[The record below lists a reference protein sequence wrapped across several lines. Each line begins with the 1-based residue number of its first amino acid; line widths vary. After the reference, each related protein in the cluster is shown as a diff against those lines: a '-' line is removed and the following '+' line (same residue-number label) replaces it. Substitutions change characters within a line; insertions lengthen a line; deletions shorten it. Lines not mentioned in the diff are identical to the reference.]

1 MPRPTLTLKVAHKLG
16 LAACA
21 FAVPVVFIV
30 WALVAEQN
38 VAIRF
43 AAQEVVGARYLAA
56 LAAVQ
61 GEAATAS
68 LAGAAAAPRLAETLA
83 ALEASH
89 GATLDTA
96 GQANAAIEALRDPA
110 GLEAART
117 KLRELIVRIGDRS
130 NLILDNVLATYYL
143 TDVVLNRLPYALDRL
158 ADLTRGQAN
167 GISDV
172 EARAQ
177 FLVGLGSLVS
187 DLEGI
192 DASIASAEQAAG
204 GEAIR
209 DALDREYRPL
219 RTALGGFVDALKT
232 GRANAGMA
240 KGLVAETTSFSR
252 HAAQDLTGLLEAR
265 VAELHA
271 AQVLVLGITALL
283 FGLAVAATLLVAR
296 RGVTLPLAR
305 LNAATLRLANGDLDT
320 DLPPIASKDEVGAM
334 AGALAAFKRQGIERR
349 RLETA
354 AAATHARSQRQQA
367 ALERHTSDF
376 GESVTGVLGSL
387 GASARAMREAANGMA
402 HAVERTRAGSSATAS
417 GAEESS
423 RNLAGVA
430 AATEELT
437 ASVDEIARQVAQ
449 AAQAARDS
457 VERAEATGSTVR
469 GLSEAVGQI
478 GDVAR
483 LIADIASKTNLLALN
498 ATIEAAR
505 AGEAGK
511 GFAVVASEVKL
522 LATQTARA
530 TEQISAQIAAIQTAA
545 GEAVGAVHGVGEAI
559 MRMDEVAAAI
569 AAAVEEQGA
578 ATREIAA
585 SVQAVSRQNDD
596 ATRAMRDVSD
606 MADSATGSSQVVL
619 AAGDE
624 VARVSGALQ
633 EEVAQFFAA
642 MRSTEGERRRWE
654 RISGGRARISLRPPH
669 GAEIVGE
676 LDDISGGGASAVCT
690 ASLDVGAEVEVRLP
704 GAGDVVPARV
714 VRSAGRNLGVAF
726 RQDPT
731 SLARIDR
738 AMDAIASLATVHAA
752 A

>member
-1 MPRPTLTLKVAHKLG
+1 
-16 LAACA
+16 
-21 FAVPVVFIV
+21 
-30 WALVAEQN
+30 
-38 VAIRF
+38 
-43 AAQEVVGARYLAA
+43 
-56 LAAVQ
+56 
-61 GEAATAS
+61 
-68 LAGAAAAPRLAETLA
+68 
-83 ALEASH
+83 
-89 GATLDTA
+89 
-96 GQANAAIEALRDPA
+96 
-110 GLEAART
+110 
-117 KLRELIVRIGDRS
+117 
-130 NLILDNVLATYYL
+130 
-143 TDVVLNRLPYALDRL
+143 
-158 ADLTRGQAN
+158 
-167 GISDV
+167 
-172 EARAQ
+172 
-177 FLVGLGSLVS
+177 
-187 DLEGI
+187 
-192 DASIASAEQAAG
+192 
-204 GEAIR
+204 
-209 DALDREYRPL
+209 
-219 RTALGGFVDALKT
+219 
-232 GRANAGMA
+232 
-240 KGLVAETTSFSR
+240 
-252 HAAQDLTGLLEAR
+252 
-265 VAELHA
+265 
-271 AQVLVLGITALL
+271 
-283 FGLAVAATLLVAR
+283 
-296 RGVTLPLAR
+296 
-305 LNAATLRLANGDLDT
+305 
-320 DLPPIASKDEVGAM
+320 
-334 AGALAAFKRQGIERR
+334 
-349 RLETA
+349 
-354 AAATHARSQRQQA
+354 
-367 ALERHTSDF
+367 
-376 GESVTGVLGSL
+376 
-387 GASARAMREAANGMA
+387 
-402 HAVERTRAGSSATAS
+402 
-417 GAEESS
+417 
-423 RNLAGVA
+423 
-430 AATEELT
+430 
-437 ASVDEIARQVAQ
+437 
-449 AAQAARDS
+449 
-457 VERAEATGSTVR
+457 
-469 GLSEAVGQI
+469 
-478 GDVAR
+478 
-483 LIADIASKTNLLALN
+483 
-498 ATIEAAR
+498 
-505 AGEAGK
+505 
-511 GFAVVASEVKL
+511 VKL